1 MFAGPG
7 VYPTA
12 KMDRS
17 RDGSSSIGMGNVS
30 SDSKFSVLFWYLNI
44 FVSMK
49 IAIIGAGSIGG
60 ATAMGLATSGTS
72 HDITV
77 TTAHAESLRK
87 FEGYGVTPSLDNC
100 AAAKGAELII
110 LAIKPWLLK
119 GVVDQISPVLDPS
132 TQMVASM
139 APGVPSSE
147 LASWLP
153 EGMPLAY
160 VIPNTAAEVRQS
172 MTFIAP
178 VSTSAEQTLAL
189 KGIFDAIGEAMV
201 VEERR
206 LSAGTALASCGIAY
220 ALRYI
225 RAASEGG
232 VELGFFAHEAERIVA
247 QTVKGAAAILQAHGS
262 HPEAEIDKVTT
273 PGGLTIR
280 GLNAMEEH
288 GFTNA
293 VIKGLKANSR

>member
-1 MFAGPG
+1 M
-7 VYPTA
+7 V
-12 KMDRS
+12 
-17 RDGSSSIGMGNVS
+17 
-30 SDSKFSVLFWYLNI
+30 
-44 FVSMK
+44 MK
-49 IAIIGAGSIGG
+49 IAIIGAGNIGG
-60 ATAMGLATSGTS
+60 ATAMGLAASGTS
-72 HDITV
+72 HSITV
-77 TTAHAESLRK
+77 TTAHEASLRK
-87 FEGYGVTPSLDNC
+87 FEGIRVTPSLDNC
-100 AAAKGAELII
+100 AAVSGADLVI

-119 GVVDQISPVLDPS
+119 GVVEQIAPVLDPAC
-132 TQMVASM
+132 QIVASM
-139 APGVPSSE
+139 APGVPASE

-160 VIPNTAAEVRQS
+160 VIPNTAAELCQS

-178 VSTSAEQTLAL
+178 ISTTEAQTGVL
-189 KGIFDAIGEAMV
+189 KEVFDCVGETMV

-206 LSAGTALASCGIAY
+206 LGAGTALASCGIAY

-232 VELGFFAHEAERIVA
+232 VELGFFAHEAEKIVS

-280 GLNAMEEH
+280 GLNAMEAH
-288 GFTNA
+288 GFTSA
-293 VIKGLKANSR
+293 VIAGLKGGKV

>member
-1 MFAGPG
+1 
-7 VYPTA
+7 
-12 KMDRS
+12 
-17 RDGSSSIGMGNVS
+17 
-30 SDSKFSVLFWYLNI
+30 
-44 FVSMK
+44 MK
-49 IAIIGAGSIGG
+49 IAVIGAGNIGG
-60 ATAMGLATSGTS
+60 AAAKGLAASGS
-72 HDITV
+72 GHEITV

-87 FEGYGVTPSLDNC
+87 FEGVGVTPSLDNIS
-100 AAAKGAELII
+100 AAKGAELVI

-119 GVVDQISPVLDPS
+119 GVVDQIAPVLDPS
-132 TQMVASM
+132 SQIVASM
-139 APGVPSSE
+139 APGVPPSE

-160 VIPNTAAEVRQS
+160 VIPNTAAEVCES

-178 VSTSAEQTLAL
+178 ISTSPAQTESL
-189 KGIFDAIGEAMV
+189 KELFSAIGDTMV

-206 LSAGTALASCGIAY
+206 LAAGTALASCGIAY

-232 VELGFFAHEAERIVA
+232 VELGFFAHEAEKIVA

-262 HPEAEIDKVTT
+262 HPEAEIDRVTT
-273 PGGLTIR
+273 PGGLTIK

-293 VIKGLKANSR
+293 VIKGLKANSK